1 MNFGIVTT
9 WFERGA
15 AYVSRQY
22 LQALQVNHPVAI
34 YARGGEAYARHDPA
48 WDQQG
53 ITWDPRKSVGPATAL
68 DLKHFK
74 RWLEREKID
83 CVLFNEQHW
92 WPPVWL
98 CHDLG
103 IKTAAYVDYYTEN
116 TVPLFGC
123 YDVLLCN
130 TRRHHSVFDWHPQ
143 SIYLPW
149 GAPLDLFAPQSSA
162 PVQPDKVTFFH
173 SAGMN
178 PQRKGT
184 NFVLESF
191 AELADSAT
199 RLVLHSQSDLKAAFP
214 ELGATIDR
222 LRGQGVL
229 DLYEQTISAPGLY
242 HLGDVYVYPSTLD
255 GLGLT
260 LIEALA
266 SGLPVITTDHP
277 PMNEFVDVNRNGRL
291 VDVAR
296 LVARFDGYYWPQSY
310 IKPASLTEQMRFYLD
325 NRANLSTFKSQARQY
340 AEENLDWHKNAA
352 HLADD
357 LIQAK
362 REPEPA
368 LYRKARQKA
377 EAFERQRRTLVQ
389 KYPRLAGLLLPMYQ
403 RLVKR

>member
-1 MNFGIVTT
+1 MKFGIVTT

-22 LQALQVNHPVAI
+22 LQALQANHSVAI
-34 YARGGEAYARHDPA
+34 YARGGETYARHDPA
-48 WDQQG
+48 WNQPG
-53 ITWDPRKSVGPATAL
+53 ITWDPRRRVGPATAL
-68 DLKHFK
+68 NLTHFK
-74 RWLEREKID
+74 RWLAREKIE

-130 TRRHHSVFDWHPQ
+130 TRRHYSVFDWHPQ

-149 GAPLDLFAPQSSA
+149 GAPLDLFTPQSFA
-162 PVQPDKVTFFH
+162 PVTPDKVTFFH

-184 NFVLESF
+184 QFVIQSF
-191 AELADSAT
+191 AELADRAS
-199 RLVLHSQSDLKAAFP
+199 RLVIHAQSDLKSAFP
-214 ELGATIDR
+214 ALGATIDQ
-222 LRGQGVL
+222 LCQQGVL
-229 DLYEQTISAPGLY
+229 DLYEETITAPGLY
-242 HLGDVYVYPSTLD
+242 HLGDIYLYPSTLD

-266 SGLPVITTDHP
+266 CGLPVITTDHP
-277 PMNEFVDVNRNGRL
+277 PMNEFVAVNRNGRL

-310 IKPASLTEQMRFYLD
+310 IKPDSLTEQMRYYLD
-325 NRANLSTFKSQARQY
+325 NRACLSEFKSQARQY
-340 AEENLDWHKNAA
+340 AEEKLDWNKNAA

-362 REPEPA
+362 RAPDPA
-368 LYRKARQKA
+368 LYTNARQQA

-389 KYPRLAGLLLPMYQ
+389 KYPRLAGLLLPIYQ